1 MKNLGGGVNG
11 IMEIARIAGITMII
25 LGGVLLAWS
34 FLAYAKH
41 RLTENFGMAWGLAAL
56 CMAVAGIVLTV
67 AEKSYTAMAAVAVL
81 FGVMLVL
88 CLFGFSQA
96 ISVLIMKNQELAM
109 QVSLLNQEN
118 ESILH
123 ALTAAKEHGAHE

>member
-1 MKNLGGGVNG
+1 MAK
-11 IMEIARIAGITMII
+11 IAGITMIAS
-25 LGGVLLAWS
+25 GGALLIWS

-41 RLTENFGMAWGLAAL
+41 RLTENFGMIWGLAAL
-56 CMAVAGIVLTV
+56 CLAAAGIVLLA
-67 AEKSYTAMAAVAVL
+67 AEQSFVAMAAVVL
-81 FGVMLVL
+81 CLGVLLVL

-118 ESILH
+118 ESILQE
-123 ALTAAKEHGAHE
+123 LTIVKEQKAHE